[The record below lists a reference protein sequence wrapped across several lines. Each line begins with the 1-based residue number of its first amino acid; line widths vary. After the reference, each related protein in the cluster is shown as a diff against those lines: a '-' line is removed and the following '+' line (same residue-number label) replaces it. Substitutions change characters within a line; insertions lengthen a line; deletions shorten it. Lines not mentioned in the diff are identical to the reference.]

1 MPRLSLDSPVGNLTL
16 CEEDGRITAL
26 IWGGKAA
33 EPGEPSPLLLR
44 AKHEI
49 AAYFARQRH
58 EFDLPVEPRGSP
70 AERKVWQAMAEIPY
84 GQTRTYGDIAKRTG
98 QTAREVG
105 QACGRNPIPIL
116 LPCHRVVAANG
127 LGGFSAPGGV
137 AWKGQLLVLER
148 ALLL

>member
-1 MPRLSLDSPVGNLTL
+1 MPRLSLDSPVGRLTL
-16 CEEDGRITAL
+16 FEEGGFITGL

-33 EPGEPSPLLLR
+33 EPGEPTALLLR
-44 AKHEI
+44 AKREI
-49 AAYFARQRH
+49 AAYFAGKRR
-58 EFDLPVEPRGSP
+58 EFDLPVKPDGTSGEI
-70 AERKVWQAMAEIPY
+70 KVWEAMAAIPY
-84 GQTRTYGDIAKRTG
+84 GETRTYGEIAKQTG
-98 QTAREVG
+98 VNARAVG

-137 AWKGQLLVLER
+137 KWKEKLLVLER